1 MTLTLYFEERKSMRD
16 KLIDELFDCLQEIKY
31 EAERV
36 PAVPHT
42 MSRGHLNVLYGVYFL
57 SRESGQVKITDV
69 GKKLRMQSPNVIA
82 IVKDLERQGCLKKLS
97 DTRDRR
103 VVHVKL
109 TAEGKAVLERYV
121 LNYFRLLGRTL
132 EGQEAMLEDMVSGM
146 QNLLGQIQKTKA
158 EFLEQLGGI
167 ENEQKHNI

>member
-1 MTLTLYFEERKSMRD
+1 MQTYLQNEYFLLTLTF
-16 KLIDELFDCLQEIKY
+16 
-31 EAERV
+31 
-36 PAVPHT
+36 
-42 MSRGHLNVLYGVYFL
+42 GVYFL

>member
-1 MTLTLYFEERKSMRD
+1 
-16 KLIDELFDCLQEIKY
+16 
-31 EAERV
+31 
-36 PAVPHT
+36 
-42 MSRGHLNVLYGVYFL
+42 
-57 SRESGQVKITDV
+57 
-69 GKKLRMQSPNVIA
+69 MQSPNVIA

>member
-1 MTLTLYFEERKSMRD
+1 MFCTVS
-16 KLIDELFDCLQEIKY
+16 
-31 EAERV
+31 
-36 PAVPHT
+36 
-42 MSRGHLNVLYGVYFL
+42 L

-158 EFLEQLGGI
+158 EFLEQLGGM